1 MSHNKTTLQP
11 DAVAAPRLNVCSLAV
26 AVRLVAAGALFA
38 VPASYAQQ
46 AAQGGTLELDA
57 TAITETITPADDAV
71 TEGTQSY
78 TTRSAR
84 TATPLNMS
92 LRETPQSV
100 SVVTRQRME
109 DQDLRT
115 INDVVNNT
123 VGVSMNLSL
132 IHI

>member
-46 AAQGGTLELDA
+46 A
-57 TAITETITPADDAV
+57 
-71 TEGTQSY
+71 
-78 TTRSAR
+78 
-84 TATPLNMS
+84 
-92 LRETPQSV
+92 
-100 SVVTRQRME
+100 
-109 DQDLRT
+109 
-115 INDVVNNT
+115 
-123 VGVSMNLSL
+123 LSL